1 MKKIRFV
8 SLILFVTLM
17 IVCFSACTENNKNMP
32 DDKFAVEGVFL
43 KGSDSFFIITD
54 DNSPIILESKDES
67 TVKALAAFEN
77 GDRIK
82 AYVGEIE
89 ETYPARTALYE
100 VELLEKGSGENI
112 SSETLDRLKEY
123 GWID

>member
-1 MKKIRFV
+1 MKKIKLV
-8 SLILFVTLM
+8 SLILFVALM
-17 IVCFSACTENNKNMP
+17 IVCFSACTENKTNIP
-32 DDKFAVEGVFL
+32 ADKFAIEGVFL
-43 KGSDSFFIITD
+43 KGRDSSFIITD
-54 DNSPIILESKDES
+54 DNSPIILEGKDES
-67 TVKALAAFEN
+67 TVKALAAFGN

-100 VELLEKGSGENI
+100 VELLKKGSAENI
-112 SSETLDRLKEY
+112 NGEVLNGLKES